1 MSYLYPISTSTE
13 FGVVQIGSNIDV
25 VDGVIS
31 VPQYVGTTSSVS
43 FSGVSVSG
51 NLSLG
56 GKSVV
61 TSVTPSSGPGISLTG
76 VVTTGTSTSFTIN
89 NTGVLSLSAGV
100 GILITTS
107 TGNIVISASGAEV
120 INTVGTTG
128 TTYAATISD
137 HYIGVTTAPCT
148 VTLPIGITGTTYI
161 VKNESTANNV
171 NVKGT
176 GETIDGA
183 TIRNLNSG
191 ASITVIFRAGQW
203 RIV

>member
-13 FGVVQIGSNIDV
+13 FGVVQVGSNINV
-25 VDGVIS
+25 IDGVIS
-31 VPQYVGTTSSVS
+31 VPQYVATTSSVS

-51 NLSLG
+51 NLSLA

-61 TSVTPSSGPGISLTG
+61 TSVTPSAGPGISLTS
-76 VVTTGTSTSFTIN
+76 VISTGTSTSFVIN
-89 NTGVLSLSAGV
+89 NTGVLSLTPGV

-128 TTYAATISD
+128 TTYAALGSD
-137 HYIGVTTAPCT
+137 HYIGVTTSPCL
-148 VTLPIGITGTTYI
+148 VTLPTGITGTTYI
-161 VKNESTANNV
+161 IKNESSSNGV
-171 NVKGT
+171 SVQGT
-176 GETIDGA
+176 SELIDNSPV
-183 TIRNLNSG
+183 RNLNNG

>member
-13 FGVVQIGSNIDV
+13 FGVVKVGNNIDV

-31 VPQYVGTTSSVS
+31 VPQYFSTTSSVS

-56 GKSVV
+56 GRSVV

-89 NTGVLSLSAGV
+89 NTGVLSLAAGV
-100 GILITTS
+100 GISITTS
-107 TGNIVISASGAEV
+107 TGNITISASGVEV
-120 INTVGTTG
+120 VNTVGTTG
-128 TTYAATISD
+128 TTYVASVSD
-137 HYIGVTTAPCT
+137 YYIGVTSSPCA
-148 VTLPIGITGTTYI
+148 VTLPTGVTGTTYVI
-161 VKNESTANNV
+161 KNESSSNSV
-171 NVKGT
+171 SVQGT
-176 GETIDGA
+176 SQLIDGA
-183 TIRNLNSG
+183 SVRNLNNG
-191 ASITVIFRAGQW
+191 ASITVIFRTGQW